1 MHLYLYSIFFTY
13 IGIKSGKEVYRFIL
27 FNMFYG
33 EFHTVSIIN
42 KASINHECKIER
54 ITDFGSTNEMSIGE
68 IAILLSRNDN
78 THRA

>member
-1 MHLYLYSIFFTY
+1 
-13 IGIKSGKEVYRFIL
+13 
-27 FNMFYG
+27 MFYG
-33 EFHTVSIIN
+33 ESHTVSIIN